1 MKITYLFNSGFAV
14 EFGQVLLVFDDYKDP
29 AHAVARC
36 LHARGQKSVFFF
48 ASHGHFDHFNGEE
61 LARFAPQVTRF
72 FLSSDIK
79 GSRGASL
86 LPAERVTWLAP
97 YEDWSDETIAVT
109 SYSSTDLGTSFRVA
123 TQEGTVFHAG
133 DFNWWDWLGDT
144 HENRQ
149 LAANGFHK
157 QLRRLEDMEADV
169 AFFPVDGR
177 LGASKAKGAK
187 EFCAA
192 TQVRAL
198 VTMHNVGYPQFE
210 VPEDFF
216 APGRAIPVWS
226 PTLPGETREL
236 VFLDKKGEFR

>member
-1 MKITYLFNSGFAV
+1 M
-14 EFGQVLLVFDDYKDP
+14 
-29 AHAVARC
+29 
-36 LHARGQKSVFFF
+36 
-48 ASHGHFDHFNGEE
+48 
-61 LARFAPQVTRF
+61 
-72 FLSSDIK
+72 
-79 GSRGASL
+79 
-86 LPAERVTWLAP
+86 
-97 YEDWSDETIAVT
+97 
-109 SYSSTDLGTSFRVA
+109 
-123 TQEGTVFHAG
+123 
-133 DFNWWDWLGDT
+133 
-144 HENRQ
+144 
-149 LAANGFHK
+149 
-157 QLRRLEDMEADV
+157 

-198 VTMHNVGYPQFE
+198 VTMYNVGYPQFE

>member
-86 LPAERVTWLAP
+86 LPAARVTWLAP

-133 DFNWWDWLGDT
+133 DFNWWD
-144 HENRQ
+144 
-149 LAANGFHK
+149 
-157 QLRRLEDMEADV
+157 
-169 AFFPVDGR
+169 
-177 LGASKAKGAK
+177 
-187 EFCAA
+187 
-192 TQVRAL
+192 
-198 VTMHNVGYPQFE
+198 
-210 VPEDFF
+210 
-216 APGRAIPVWS
+216 
-226 PTLPGETREL
+226 
-236 VFLDKKGEFR
+236 